1 MKRELCGQNGWIG
14 VVLAAGYAAVDA
26 HRNAQGTTTM
36 TQMMTPRLLLRI
48 VTIAAFMASGTL
60 LDTKPSRAQEID
72 FSQIDKFESLGTG
85 TLQVG
90 DPAKTIVDDG
100 GRYTVF
106 LTIYEADADTKV
118 SWTSTDTGAAKTTV
132 IPGRAVQAFQT
143 AGAFRLEA
151 TGEPY
156 HSVKYGYVLLH
167 AKK

>member
-1 MKRELCGQNGWIG
+1 MPPI
-14 VVLAAGYAAVDA
+14 DA
-26 HRNAQGTTTM
+26 QRNVQGTTTM
-36 TQMMTPRLLLRI
+36 TPTMMPRALLQI
-48 VTIAAFMASGTL
+48 VMIAVCLASGVVL
-60 LDTKPSRAQEID
+60 GSKRLRAQEID

-106 LTIYEADADTKV
+106 LTIYEADADTKA

-167 AKK
+167 LKK